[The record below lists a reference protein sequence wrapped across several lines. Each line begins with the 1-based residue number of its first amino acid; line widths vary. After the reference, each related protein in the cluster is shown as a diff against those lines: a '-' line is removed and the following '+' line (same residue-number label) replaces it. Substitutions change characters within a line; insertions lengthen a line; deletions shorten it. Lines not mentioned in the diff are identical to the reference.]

1 MGVVWAWLVLV
12 TAPVHHVYSWLH
24 FKMASLEEGQS
35 DALKSA
41 ITKRRK
47 EKEKE
52 DETQDHFEAEFA
64 RQKKEVD
71 GLCDLNNL

>member
-12 TAPVHHVYSWLH
+12 TGAPRVFMIT
-24 FKMASLEEGQS
+24 FKMASLEEGQT

-64 RQKKEVD
+64 KQKKEVD
-71 GLCDLNNL
+71 G

>member
-1 MGVVWAWLVLV
+1 
-12 TAPVHHVYSWLH
+12 
-24 FKMASLEEGQS
+24 MASLEEGQT

-41 ITKRRK
+41 IEKRKK

-64 RQKKEVD
+64 KQKKEVD